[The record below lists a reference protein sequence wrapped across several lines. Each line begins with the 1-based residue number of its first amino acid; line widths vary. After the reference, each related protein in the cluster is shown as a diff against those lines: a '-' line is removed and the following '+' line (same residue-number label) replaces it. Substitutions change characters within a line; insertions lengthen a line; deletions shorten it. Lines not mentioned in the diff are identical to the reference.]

1 MVNLLI
7 AGDFCP
13 NSRVKK
19 LIDSEDY
26 NIVFENIKP
35 IVNGSGY
42 SVLNLE
48 CTIVSDENTSP
59 IDKCGPNLKQS
70 PKVLDSIKFAG
81 FNCVTLANNHFSD
94 FGHEGAIQTLR
105 ALENAGLDY
114 VGGGKN
120 LSDAAKILYKKIN
133 GHTLAVVNFC
143 ENEFTIATSTS
154 GGANPLNPVD
164 NFYKIQE
171 AKRNANYVIVIIH
184 GGPEH
189 YQLPTPRMQKT
200 YRFFVDAGADVVVNH
215 HQHCYSGYE
224 IYKEKLIFYGLG
236 NFCFDIETK
245 RNDAWNEGFM
255 LTLSFSKERIDY
267 KLIPYKQGDTNPGIV
282 LMKDDELVT
291 FQNKIEMLN
300 EIISNPELLVAS
312 YRKFIEDTSMDYI
325 NVFNPYMNKWL
336 RRLKKRNLLPAFI
349 ENELAVEYLT
359 KERLLNLISF
369 IQCESHAE
377 RCLNSLKY
385 YYNTR
390 IKK

>member
-1 MVNLLI
+1 MNLLLQLQLQE
-7 AGDFCP
+7 
-13 NSRVKK
+13 V
-19 LIDSEDY
+19 
-26 NIVFENIKP
+26 P
-35 IVNGSGY
+35 I
-42 SVLNLE
+42 L
-48 CTIVSDENTSP
+48 
-59 IDKCGPNLKQS
+59 
-70 PKVLDSIKFAG
+70 
-81 FNCVTLANNHFSD
+81 
-94 FGHEGAIQTLR
+94 
-105 ALENAGLDY
+105 
-114 VGGGKN
+114 
-120 LSDAAKILYKKIN
+120 
-133 GHTLAVVNFC
+133 
-143 ENEFTIATSTS
+143 
-154 GGANPLNPVD
+154 LNPVD

-267 KLIPYKQGDTNPGIV
+267 KLIPYKQGDTNPEIV

-369 IQCESHAE
+369 IQCESHAD

-390 IKK
+390 ITK